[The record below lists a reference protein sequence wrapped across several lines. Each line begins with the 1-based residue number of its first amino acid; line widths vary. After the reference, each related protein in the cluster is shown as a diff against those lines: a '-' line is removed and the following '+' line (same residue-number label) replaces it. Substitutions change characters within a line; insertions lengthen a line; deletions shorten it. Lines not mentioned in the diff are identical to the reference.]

1 MKKIKRKVKKM
12 EKEKIDKLIKAL
24 MACDTKN
31 PLANCS
37 DCPYEK
43 YDDCTTRLIAACG
56 EYIREHQGAQV

>member
-1 MKKIKRKVKKM
+1 M